1 MVCMWVTHVCMRVT
15 HVCMRVTHGVYA
27 HINGM
32 PIDSLCSD
40 QNHLWKWIEIDLDR
54 IQFGSIH
61 V

>member
-1 MVCMWVTHVCMRVT
+1 MVCMWVTHGVYVGNTC
-15 HVCMRVTHGVYA
+15 VYA

-54 IQFGSIH
+54 I
-61 V
+61 